1 MSRLEVGLYDF
12 CGVVPIVCL
21 LHFHLLKVRENSTKS
36 NILERLALFV
46 AAGLVLV
53 MTASNALLMPSQANA
68 DEASQGIE
76 EVVVTARRRE
86 ETAQSVPISIS
97 ALSSDYLEERG
108 ITEI

>member
-1 MSRLEVGLYDF
+1 M
-12 CGVVPIVCL
+12 
-21 LHFHLLKVRENSTKS
+21 KS
-36 NILERLALFV
+36 NVLERLAFFV
-46 AAGLVLV
+46 SAGLVLV
-53 MTASNALLMPSQANA
+53 MTASSTLIMPSQANA

>member
-12 CGVVPIVCL
+12 YGFVPIVCL
-21 LHFHLLKVRENSTKS
+21 LHFHPLKVRENSTKS
-36 NILERLALFV
+36 NILDRLELFV

-53 MTASNALLMPSQANA
+53 MTASTALLMPSQANS
-68 DEASQGIE
+68 DEATQGIE

-86 ETAQSVPISIS
+86 ETVQSVPISIS
-97 ALSSDYLEERG
+97 ALSNDYLEERG